1 MAPDYINPYDFGRP
15 IRDPSLF
22 AGRQKELKE
31 IDYYLELSK
40 SDRPIYHNL
49 ALIGP
54 RSVGKTSLLNMIEHI
69 AKKKGMLAV
78 KLSLNEEIST
88 SEIQFFKE
96 IFDNLVTKGAEKGM
110 YGGIRGK
117 TYKLFRKAID
127 LLDINAEIPFLFGTA
142 YIGLKKGE
150 KITLSQQVLIHDLH
164 KAYQEARKK
173 DISTI
178 VLLFDECDLLS
189 KNKALLQKL
198 RNVFSDLNGYILVFC
213 GTEKMFPDMHE
224 VFSPIPRLF
233 KRIDVGNFH
242 SVEETKDCVLKP
254 LTKKERNLV
263 NQSSIAEIHQI
274 SNGNPYEVQLLSHF
288 MYRQYKERNS
298 SNIALNVEI
307 LDNIL
312 NELDRLRTREHH
324 EVANKIRRLI
334 HPDSLRTVLATLE
347 FPDTTIEQLSR
358 FLVLSELDSV
368 DLKDISSR
376 VGVYK
381 FMISDFVGSV
391 IKKDDQ
397 GCLSFAGNSF
407 DVLYLKHFAISKGIK
422 DFHFGV
428 RHEPEINVQN
438 KFMNV
443 LFKDLD
449 EYEIN
454 VRFDQITPIGKQDG
468 FKGQKL
474 IFGGKF
480 KTKPSKPGEWTTLFT
495 FSPAE
500 VDKRFYQ
507 GSPDSHRFRVNMNF
521 LGGGFVTQ
529 ISVKKP
535 EDLEFVKK
543 RIDELETKLQV
554 LGFEVISKDEIDYN
568 LEGVEN
574 LNKKDYVSALFA
586 FDNALK
592 LNNNFELA
600 WANKGRTYFEM
611 REYEKALQCLE
622 KWRDIR
628 PRLAEAWERIGATL
642 IHLGRMKE
650 AKKALQKA
658 VELKPEMWVAWDNLG
673 RALYHLKQY
682 DESLEAMDKSLKL
695 KSDNQDAL
703 LFKGMSLS
711 NLGRLDD
718 AIKMYDEVLS
728 LDRNNLHA
736 LANKGLTMMMKG
748 DEDFALELFSKCLSI
763 NPNNILILTRQ
774 SLLFQKKGMMDK
786 AIANCDKIIKLEP
799 NNALA
804 YYNRS
809 CFNCNIDRIEEALS
823 DLEKAVELD
832 PGFKELAKKDEDFD
846 EMRDIP
852 RFKELIT

>member
-1 MAPDYINPYDFGRP
+1 MTPDYVNPYDFGKP
-15 IRDPSLF
+15 IRDPGLF

-31 IDYYLELSK
+31 VDYYLELSK
-40 SDRPIYHNL
+40 SDRPTYHNL
-49 ALIGP
+49 ALIGS

-78 KLSLNEEIST
+78 KLSLDEEIST
-88 SEIQFFKE
+88 NEVQFFKE

-110 YGGIRGK
+110 YGGVRGR

-127 LLDINAEIPFLFGTA
+127 LLDSSVEIPFLFGTA

-150 KITLSQQVLIHDLH
+150 KTTLSQQVLIRDLS
-164 KAYQEARKK
+164 KAYKEAGKNN
-173 DISTI
+173 ISTI

-189 KNKALLQKL
+189 QNKALLQKL

-213 GTEKMFPDMHE
+213 GTEKMFPDMSE

-233 KRIDVGNFH
+233 KRLDVGNFR
-242 SVEETKDCVLKP
+242 SIEETKDCILKP
-254 LTKKERNLV
+254 LTKEERTLV
-263 NQSSIAEIHQI
+263 NQSSIVEIHQI

-288 MYRQYKERNS
+288 MYRQFKERDA
-298 SNIALNVEI
+298 SNIALNVEV
-307 LDNIL
+307 LDNVL

-381 FMISDFVGSV
+381 FMISDFVSSI
-391 IKKDDQ
+391 IKKDDKD
-397 GCLSFAGNSF
+397 CLSFAGNSF

-422 DFHFGV
+422 DFRFGI
-428 RHEPEINVQN
+428 RYEPEINIQN
-438 KFMNV
+438 KFTEV

-454 VRFDQITPIGKQDG
+454 VRFDQIKPLGKQDG
-468 FKGQKL
+468 FKGQKF

-480 KTKPSKPGEWTTLFT
+480 KTKPSKPGEWTTVFT
-495 FSPAE
+495 FSPDE
-500 VDKRFYQ
+500 VGKRFYQ
-507 GSPDSHRFRVNMNF
+507 GSPDSHRFRVNMKL
-521 LGGGFVTQ
+521 LGSGFVTQ

-535 EDLEFVKK
+535 EDLEYVKK

-554 LGFEVISKDEIDYN
+554 LGFEMISKDEIDYN

-574 LNKKDYVSALFA
+574 LNKKDYASALSA

-611 REYEKALQCLE
+611 REYEKALQCFE
-622 KWRDIR
+622 KWRNTR

-650 AKKALQKA
+650 AEKALEKA

-673 RALYHLKQY
+673 RAFYHLKQY
-682 DESLEAMDKSLKL
+682 DESIEAMDRSLKL
-695 KSDNQDAL
+695 KSDNQSAL
-703 LFKGMSLS
+703 LFKGMSLHS
-711 NLGRLDD
+711 TGRLDD
-718 AIKMYDEVLS
+718 AIEKYDEVLS
-728 LDRNNLHA
+728 SDQNNLDA
-736 LANKGLTMMMKG
+736 LANKGQAMMTKG
-748 DEDFALELFSKCLSI
+748 DEDFALELFSKCLSLD
-763 NPNNILILTRQ
+763 PNNIPILTEQ
-774 SLLFQKKGMMDK
+774 GLIFQKKGMMDK

-809 CFNCNIDRIEEALS
+809 CFNCNINKIEKALY

-832 PGFKELAKKDEDFD
+832 SGFKELAKKDEDFD
-846 EMRDIP
+846 EIRDMP